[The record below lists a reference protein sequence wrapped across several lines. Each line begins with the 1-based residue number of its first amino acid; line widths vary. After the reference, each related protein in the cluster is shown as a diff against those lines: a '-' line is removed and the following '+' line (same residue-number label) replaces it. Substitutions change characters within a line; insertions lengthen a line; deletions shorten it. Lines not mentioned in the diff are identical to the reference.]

1 MRSIWIALALA
12 IAYRVAFCFAMI
24 FGMVSPKITTM
35 MVIRIVDSQV
45 KDAPSSRSTRME
57 LSDEAAMLTRLFPIR
72 IVDRES
78 SNFSASFSA
87 RAALLSPSSAK
98 FSRRIWLHEE

>member
-1 MRSIWIALALA
+1 MA

-35 MVIRIVDSQV
+35 TVIRTVDSQV
-45 KDAPSSRSTRME
+45 NEDPNRFNTRME
-57 LSDEAAMLTRLFPIR
+57 LRDDAAILTRLFPIR

-78 SNFSASFSA
+78 SNRSASFSA
-87 RAALLSPSSAK
+87 RAALLFPSSAK
-98 FSRRIWLHEE
+98 FSRRIWLQEE